1 MRCVVNLLTGRFVA
15 SRGVS
20 ALPRMFEH
28 KRGDSGEVRLEFCEG
43 FTTATIPAGSEI
55 IYGVKL
61 RGEYDSAPLMTVTNF
76 VLDAGIYSGTAAFD
90 LDAIDAALNLDAD
103 ATNDLETLDCMAE
116 LTWKVPGGG
125 WLSTNT
131 MHAVISNDVNRADD
145 SLIERIADIP
155 ARWASATLSDLG
167 VAGQVEAPIKI
178 VVDGVALWFVIAA
191 GDEDAGDGYVLN
203 EGGLTAAEVLL
214 EFEAYINDGEPVA
227 AGSSFVLRDGTWDDF
242 TALIVAGAL
251 VVSTNTAGVGGNALA
266 VTLNSARETE
276 LEWDGATMT
285 GGRASKSFDSGD
297 FIATFE
303 REPGSEL
310 TAEEQAIA
318 RADLGIGEAH
328 TNAEVNTAI
337 AASPATSATAMGLGT
352 GDAPTFAGLNATG
365 SGLVAT
371 FSSSTF
377 AQVDISSTTAN
388 DTVLSFKENGVQKA
402 KLGYDS
408 SDSAFKIIAGT
419 GSFAASNFVLTST
432 GNVGIG
438 TTAPYSILHLYQN
451 DSATSSTA
459 GITIEQDGSGD
470 AQLQFLLSGISRWI
484 AGVDNS
490 DGAKFKIGR
499 GAGWGTGTDIA
510 IDASGN
516 VGIGTTSPAAK
527 LEIAKSGEGIYLIAG
542 GDSASNNRALTFT
555 SGTAGVSVGALHTIS
570 AISGN
575 GEIALATASAERL
588 RITSTG
594 NVGIGTTSPT
604 APIAF
609 GKTVYGAPSSEGFY
623 RIKFEDSGGVN
634 NDIGIGQPTSGSLG
648 FNVAANGYISFNEG
662 TSGERVRIAAG
673 GNVGI
678 GTASPS
684 AKLEVAGSS
693 KFLGTTHH
701 SWFNNGSSE
710 DTFIRGGKATSKVYI
725 NDSHSADVVIASGG
739 GNVGIGTTAPS
750 DKLDVVGNI
759 NVVGSSA
766 RIGFNAGNMA
776 VKDEGGYKLGFQ
788 TYNSTSGTITTKMV
802 LDTNGNVG
810 IGTTLAT
817 NGKLVIAESGTSVGS
832 TIRLIG
838 TNTSGSA
845 SQVSHITSYQP
856 AGGAAEASA
865 LDFKV
870 RGTDP
875 YATPSTVMT
884 LLGGGNVGIGTTTPA
899 EKLDVVGNIKASGTV
914 KTGSLTVA
922 VATASSSATAV
933 AAGAGASVYITDETG
948 GATLA
953 VSDGTVWRRVSDR
966 AAIS

>member
-43 FTTATIPAGSEI
+43 FATATIPAGSEI

-103 ATNDLETLDCMAE
+103 TTNDLETLDCMAE

-242 TALIVAGAL
+242 TALIVDGEL

-266 VTLNSARETE
+266 VSLVDTAAVPE

-352 GDAPTFAGLNATG
+352 GDAPTFAGLKT
-365 SGLVAT
+365 
-371 FSSSTF
+371 
-377 AQVDISSTTAN
+377 
-388 DTVLSFKENGVQKA
+388 
-402 KLGYDS
+402 
-408 SDSAFKIIAGT
+408 
-419 GSFAASNFVLTST
+419 T
-432 GNVGIG
+432 GNVGVG
-438 TTAPYSILHLYQN
+438 TTTPQNKLHVSGDFNGAVQISVDNPNSGNASFAGLLLQGQGN
-451 DSATSSTA
+451 NFALRNWGDQVPSFANVTEFISTA
-459 GITIEQDGSGD
+459 GGSS
-470 AQLQFLLSGISRWI
+470 F
-484 AGVDNS
+484 V
-490 DGAKFKIGR
+490 F
-499 GAGWGTGTDIA
+499 
-510 IDASGN
+510 
-516 VGIGTTSPAAK
+516 
-527 LEIAKSGEGIYLIAG
+527 
-542 GDSASNNRALTFT
+542 
-555 SGTAGVSVGALHTIS
+555 
-570 AISGN
+570 
-575 GEIALATASAERL
+575 
-588 RITSTG
+588 
-594 NVGIGTTSPT
+594 
-604 APIAF
+604 
-609 GKTVYGAPSSEGFY
+609 APSNSERM
-623 RIKFEDSGGVN
+623 RIDS
-634 NDIGIGQPTSGSLG
+634 T
-648 FNVAANGYISFNEG
+648 
-662 TSGERVRIAAG
+662 
-673 GNVGI
+673 
-678 GTASPS
+678 
-684 AKLEVAGSS
+684 
-693 KFLGTTHH
+693 
-701 SWFNNGSSE
+701 
-710 DTFIRGGKATSKVYI
+710 
-725 NDSHSADVVIASGG
+725 

-810 IGTTLAT
+810 IGTNNPAAKIEVVGSGTAMRVSNSSTGSGSTAIQLGAYTANATGVYGAHIRTYHNFGGGGASSLAFET
-817 NGKLVIAESGTSVGS
+817 NGTTE
-832 TIRLIG
+832 RMR
-838 TNTSGSA
+838 
-845 SQVSHITSYQP
+845 ITS
-856 AGGAAEASA
+856 A
-865 LDFKV
+865 
-870 RGTDP
+870 
-875 YATPSTVMT
+875 
-884 LLGGGNVGIGTTTPA
+884 GNVGIGTTTPA

-953 VSDGTVWRRVSDR
+953 VSDGTVWRRVADR
-966 AAIS
+966 AEIS